1 MPNADRVLDSTIY
14 PHFADSVLGVLIAR
28 FASSPSHASRR
39 KVLALRRINRATR
52 DLVDIHLIYRFVVKG
67 RPRHPTFID
76 VSLGDA
82 LSLPIEPVPIQALD
96 ADRPRKK
103 RARVEPSTRVLR
115 RRAGG
120 DAAPPPQTSAPAG
133 TEIERRARSLLQ
145 HTRLLDIGNDLR
157 CPQLWDAFAQ
167 PERFATIFPKFQA
180 LRITGERF
188 PTLPPGT
195 LLPPTVWFRCLDPVA
210 EGHPVHYRLDPVP
223 TLRLVWSVTFHPTT
237 MAGAAWVEPFYAS
250 DETKEFVYLFVPSKG
265 YSLRLRES
273 GRFVRPR
280 SPGFAWGDYRVPSGA
295 LGVLEDVVFHMGP
308 ELERSHTLVG
318 LEGMQPNWLG
328 LDDDAGMEEVFTAI
342 RAGIKTAL
350 LARRDDSRDRVV
362 HAGLWPDSLI
372 DACVERVRIMTL
384 DEYRVE
390 VGEKQFE
397 WETNLDVDVG

>member
-1 MPNADRVLDSTIY
+1 MPNADRVLDSTRY
-14 PHFADSVLGVLIAR
+14 PHFADSVLSVLIAR

-52 DLVDIHLIYRFVVKG
+52 DLVDIHLIYRFVING
-67 RPRHPTFID
+67 RPRHPAFIH

-82 LSLPIEPVPIQALD
+82 LALPIEHASIQEAD
-96 ADRPRKK
+96 ADRPKK
-103 RARVEPSTRVLR
+103 RTRVGVEPSTRVLR
-115 RRAGG
+115 RRGG
-120 DAAPPPQTSAPAG
+120 VDAAPPPQTLAPAD
-133 TEIERRARSLLQ
+133 TEPGRRARSLLQ
-145 HTRLLDIGNDLR
+145 YTRLLDIGSDLR
-157 CPQLWDAFAQ
+157 CPHLWDVFAQ

-223 TLRLVWSVTFHPTT
+223 TSRLVWSVTFHHTT
-237 MAGAAWVEPFYAS
+237 MAGTAWVEPFYAA
-250 DETKEFVYLFVPSKG
+250 DETKEFVYLFVPSTG

-308 ELERSHTLVG
+308 ELERNHMLVG

-328 LDDDAGMEEVFTAI
+328 LDDDVGMEEVFTAI
-342 RAGIKTAL
+342 RAGIKMAL

-372 DACVERVRIMTL
+372 DTCVERVRIITL
-384 DEYRVE
+384 DEYRIE

-397 WETNLDVDVG
+397 WETNLDVG